1 MLAAGSSS
9 SAPPSRSRR
18 RLLEPGRRRIEL
30 PAISRLLPRSCA
42 QPAVPSGD
50 LANFRPATEIYEQ
63 NTPTA
68 ARRVRESDR

>member
-1 MLAAGSSS
+1 
-9 SAPPSRSRR
+9 
-18 RLLEPGRRRIEL
+18 
-30 PAISRLLPRSCA
+30 LPRSCA